1 MIDNKRIKN
10 IVYFLISQGF
20 IESQED
26 LSLKLGYSPS
36 VVSQMINGKKPLTN
50 KFISKLVD
58 TFQKVNKDYLLT
70 GEGSMLKGE
79 SPAPACSVPLIPVE
93 AIAGLPAGDT
103 LSITA
108 EDCEQYHIPDFQRIG
123 VEYLIRVSGSSM
135 YPKYS
140 NGDLLACRR
149 VSDILFFQWGKVY
162 VIDSSQGALVKRVF
176 PDPKSDDYIL
186 LVSDNKEKYPPFS
199 IPKTDIRSLSIVVGV
214 VRLE

>member
-1 MIDNKRIKN
+1 MNTVKERLITYLKHKN
-10 IVYFLISQGF
+10 ISFSEFGRVVGVSNAYVTSMRKSIQPDK
-20 IESQED
+20 IESIA
-26 LSLKLGYSPS
+26 LNY
-36 VVSQMINGKKPLTN
+36 
-50 KFISKLVD
+50 
-58 TFQKVNKDYLLT
+58 KDMNIDWLLT

-79 SPAPACSVPLIPVE
+79 SPAPAPACSVPLIPVE